1 VVISA
6 TTELTTVILARQL
19 IYYTK
24 ERKQGRRIAIA
35 PRAQTETWCR
45 SKNQPII
52 HPKGRKRQPNSFIP
66 SLANLK
72 ILYTSEANGQ
82 SVFVESLNHD

>member
-24 ERKQGRRIAIA
+24 ERKQGRTIAIA
-35 PRAQTETWCR
+35 TRAQLKHGAGLRTNHSYIQREGKGNETLL
-45 SKNQPII
+45 
-52 HPKGRKRQPNSFIP
+52 F
-66 SLANLK
+66 
-72 ILYTSEANGQ
+72 LYLLT
-82 SVFVESLNHD
+82 